1 MDKDKSKDKEI
12 QIFKNEELN
21 LQIRVIKNEDGSIS
35 INAEDTAKGFG
46 FTQKQNK
53 NGKEYISIRW
63 ETINKYCEE
72 FGFPNKLGK
81 DDYIPESLFYRL
93 GMKASNKVADDFQNW
108 LAIEVI
114 PSIRKTGSYSSKKK
128 VDPAIKEKEIEAR
141 LKNAKVREAN
151 VLLKIASNP
160 NLSKEYVQV
169 LQSKATEIITG
180 EAILPLPIAERKT
193 YSAEEIG
200 KQLGISGNKV
210 GRMANKYNLKTDEY
224 GKYYHDKSK
233 YSSKEVESFRYYDS
247 IIPILKKLL
256 ELEG

>member
-1 MDKDKSKDKEI
+1 MDKDKEI
-12 QIFKNEELN
+12 QIFKNEKLN
-21 LQIRVIKNEDGSIS
+21 LQIRAIKNEDGSIS
-35 INAEDTAKGFG
+35 INAEDTARGFG
-46 FTQKQNK
+46 WVRIENK
-53 NGKEYISIRW
+53 NGKEYESIMWARM
-63 ETINKYCEE
+63 NSYLEE
-72 FGFPNKLGK
+72 FGFAHKCAK

-93 GMKASNKVADDFQNW
+93 GMKASNKVAEEFQNW

-141 LKNAKVREAN
+141 LKNAKAREAN

-180 EAILPLPIAERKT
+180 EAILPLPVAERKT

-200 KQLGISGNKV
+200 KQLGISGNMV

-247 IIPILKKLL
+247 IIPVLRKLL

>member
-1 MDKDKSKDKEI
+1 MDTNVQNNVMKFEGKEVEVFEWNGKVLFNPRHVGECLGLGESAVRMATSKMNEKQVIKLTNLDVKEI
-12 QIFKNEELN
+12 DIRKLNNAGENFLTESGIYKLIFKSHKEE
-21 LQIRVIKNEDGSIS
+21 
-35 INAEDTAKGFG
+35 AERFQDWVT
-46 FTQKQNK
+46 
-53 NGKEYISIRW
+53 
-63 ETINKYCEE
+63 
-72 FGFPNKLGK
+72 
-81 DDYIPESLFYRL
+81 DDVL
-93 GMKASNKVADDFQNW
+93 
-108 LAIEVI
+108 

-141 LKNAKVREAN
+141 LKNAKAREAN

-160 NLSKEYVQV
+160 NLSEEYVQV

-247 IIPILKKLL
+247 IIPVLRKLL

>member
-1 MDKDKSKDKEI
+1 MDKEI
-12 QIFKNEELN
+12 QIFKNEEFGQVRTMLIN
-21 LQIRVIKNEDGSIS
+21 NEPW
-35 INAEDTAKGFG
+35 FV
-46 FTQKQNK
+46 
-53 NGKEYISIRW
+53 
-63 ETINKYCEE
+63 
-72 FGFPNKLGK
+72 GK
-81 DDYIPESLFYRL
+81 DVANILGYVKPLNAIATHVDEEDSLKQGLIDSAGRTQQTIVINESGLYSLILSSKLPNAKKFKRW
-93 GMKASNKVADDFQNW
+93 VTR
-108 LAIEVI
+108 EVL

-141 LKNAKVREAN
+141 LKNAKAREAN

-160 NLSKEYVQV
+160 NLSEEYVQV

-247 IIPILKKLL
+247 IIPVLRKLL